1 MSKPRTVALLIVI
14 PLALL
19 YASLF
24 VGRFLVSP
32 LDVARILAAQIFPL
46 NADWS
51 KSAEIIVLQIRLPR
65 ALMAMCIGAGL
76 SISGAAYQGMFRNPL
91 VSTDILGV
99 TAASCFGAAVAL
111 LLSRNAFELQ
121 LIAFAFGLAGVALTY
136 RLARIYRTTPVLMLV
151 LSGVVVAA
159 FFSAALSGAK
169 YVADPESKLPAITYW
184 LLGSLNAASVKG
196 LAMVLPPIVA
206 GSAGLLLVRWKL
218 NVLAMGDEEARSL
231 GVETER
237 LKGLVII
244 CTTLI
249 TAAAVSVCG
258 MVGWVGLVIP
268 HVGRMLVGP
277 DHRLLLPAT
286 LSIGASYLLF
296 IDDIA
301 RTASAMSIFRR
312 ALAPPRANPRSSAS
326 STRVPPER
334 AIASQSRSGKIAP
347 SSRRSPIR
355 CTPCRSR
362 CSTWR
367 PSSRSVTSPRAK
379 GASFSRPM
387 SKPIRAASTSFASPR
402 APAR

>member
-1 MSKPRTVALLIVI
+1 VP
-14 PLALL
+14 PALL

-24 VGRFLVSP
+24 VGRFSVSP
-32 LDVARILAAQIFPL
+32 LDVARILLAQIFPL
-46 NADWS
+46 APDWS
-51 KSAEIIVLQIRLPR
+51 KSAETIVLQIRLPR
-65 ALMAMCIGAGL
+65 AIIAMCIGAGL

-99 TAASCFGAAVAL
+99 TAASGFGAAVAL

-169 YVADPESKLPAITYW
+169 YVDLSMFLP
-184 LLGSLNAASVKG
+184 L
-196 LAMVLPPIVA
+196 IVA
-206 GSAGLLLVRWKL
+206 GSAGWLLVRWKR

-237 LKGLVII
+237 LKGIVIV

-286 LSIGASYLLF
+286 LSIGASYLLL
-296 IDDIA
+296 IDEIA
-301 RTASAMSIFRR
+301 RTASTGEIPLGVLT
-312 ALAPPRANPRSSAS
+312 ALIGEPFFGYLLRK
-326 STRVPPER
+326 TR
-334 AIASQSRSGKIAP
+334 G
-347 SSRRSPIR
+347 
-355 CTPCRSR
+355 
-362 CSTWR
+362 TWH
-367 PSSRSVTSPRAK
+367 
-379 GASFSRPM
+379 
-387 SKPIRAASTSFASPR
+387 
-402 APAR
+402 